1 MWKVDPLKHL
11 TRKMPVTKLNKGIEI
26 GIFHIFFYVK
36 FMFLCFS
43 YPVRISFDF
52 DLTYYLLNGNYVV

>member
-11 TRKMPVTKLNKGIEI
+11 TRKMPVTKFNKGIEI
-26 GIFHIFFYVK
+26 VIFQIFDVK
-36 FMFLCFS
+36 FMFLGFS
-43 YPVRISFDF
+43 YLVRISFDF